1 MGSVKHPVSF
11 YLINGI
17 TFYRLIMGPVLI
29 FLAIAG
35 NIDLFKWL
43 LPVSFATDLVDGTLA
58 RKYQVSS
65 KFGAILDS
73 IADDITVAAAIVGMF
88 LLKHEFIMSQLWLL
102 IFVLFL
108 FAIQTAYALIKYKR
122 ITSFHTYLAKI
133 AAILQ
138 GCFFILLFLLPE
150 PAMILFYASV
160 FITSIELI
168 EETIIVY
175 FIPNWETDV
184 KGLYWVLLKRK
195 ALKEKK

>member
-1 MGSVKHPVSF
+1 MKHPASY

-17 TFYRLIMGPVLI
+17 TLYRLIMGPVLI
-29 FLAIAG
+29 FLAITG

-43 LPVSFATDLVDGTLA
+43 LPLSFATDLVDGSLA
-58 RKYQVSS
+58 RKYRVSS
-65 KFGAILDS
+65 KMGAILDS

-102 IFVLFL
+102 LFVLFL

-138 GCFFILLFLLPE
+138 GCFFIFLFLIPE
-150 PAMILFYASV
+150 PVMFLFYASV

-168 EETIIVY
+168 EETIIIY

-184 KGLYWVLLKRK
+184 KGLYWVLKKRK
-195 ALKEKK
+195 QPFLK